1 METHHK
7 TPADVYV
14 VIVNYNGWKHSIE
27 CLASLLNLSH
37 PNFRL
42 IVCDNHSSDH
52 SLEKIRCFV
61 EAQLPEAQPIRKWFP
76 CDGYEAMRIESV
88 ESYGDSLSRREDQTC
103 LRSITLIR
111 TTANLGFGAGNNIGI
126 RYALSVGDADYIW
139 LLNNDTVVEPQALS
153 AMIQRMRAVP
163 NAGICGSTILDYED
177 PLRIQALGGAR
188 YLKWAG
194 IGAQIGANRKWPLCV
209 QAEPIENAMSY
220 VAGASM
226 LVSRQF
232 LETVG
237 LMAES
242 YFLYFE
248 EIDWT
253 RRSAGRFK
261 LAYAP
266 DSIVYHKQGSAIGS
280 SRTDRPRSPGAFYW
294 LTRSRLKFTAKYH
307 PEALASVGL
316 YSLINCMQW
325 ALLHRNPHIL
335 MAGIKA
341 FAAVGSNAMQ
351 DR

>member
-1 METHHK
+1 METHRQLS
-7 TPADVYV
+7 ANVYV
-14 VIVNYNGWKHSIE
+14 VIVNYNGWRHSIE

-42 IVCDNHSSDH
+42 IVCDNHSNDH
-52 SLEKIRCFV
+52 SLEELRCFV
-61 EAQLPEAQPIRKWFP
+61 KAKLPKPQPIRKWFP

-88 ESYGDSLSRREDQTC
+88 ESYGRGLSRRQDTTGP
-103 LRSITLIR
+103 RSITLIR

-126 RYALSVGDADYIW
+126 RYALSVNDTNYVW
-139 LLNNDTVVEPQALS
+139 LLNNDTVVEPQTLS
-153 AMIQRMRAVP
+153 AMIKRMIAVP
-163 NAGICGSTILDYED
+163 EAGICGSTILNYED
-177 PLRIQALGGAR
+177 PRKIQALGGAR

-194 IGAQIGANRKWPLCV
+194 IGAQIGANGRWPFCV

-226 LVSRQF
+226 LISRQF
-232 LETVG
+232 FETVG

-248 EIDWT
+248 EIDWM

-307 PEALASVGL
+307 PEALASVSL

-325 ALLHRNPHIL
+325 AFLHRNPRIL
-335 MAGIKA
+335 MSGIKA
-341 FAAVGSNAMQ
+341 FSPVGSNAMQ
-351 DR
+351 NR